1 MTDTPRRPRPKKT
14 RAEARQ
20 STLPPTPLPLD
31 ALFPNS
37 SRVLLTGSGKQFI
50 ERIGVDAART
60 AVLGV
65 LVGENI
71 RDQTEPLTQQRIA
84 QISGGLISLF
94 AQGFA
99 NNEHF
104 SDELSSLA
112 IQQLKARKK
121 DKASLWLAQW
131 MLGLTS
137 KSVQNVLRSDDGLD
151 NYMIGFER
159 ALQQAAERCRADLG
173 DLQMALGWI
182 EDRNQRVELG
192 WKDII
197 RLSTAIGCQTLT
209 IRGSD
214 KSMFG
219 KLFERLILGSFLS
232 VLGFERVERLSNTKT
247 KNVFWLSDPSDTRE
261 SDATLLLRPGKLA
274 RFDIGFIGR
283 GNPEISKDK
292 LTRFAQ
298 VAQIAG
304 TSHDSVT
311 FIIVDR
317 LPETTKT
324 LQMARDVNA
333 EIVQMSMQ
341 FWPRELAQKLGQ
353 RLGFRHPLSSMSD
366 AKIKPYLQQRLAS
379 VPLQNFLSGVSTAQL
394 QTEAIEV
401 EDTESA

>member
-1 MTDTPRRPRPKKT
+1 MANTPRRPQSKKAGDDALQT
-14 RAEARQ
+14 
-20 STLPPTPLPLD
+20 SLPLD

-50 ERIGVDAART
+50 ERIGVEAART
-60 AVLGV
+60 AILGV
-65 LVGENI
+65 LIGENI

-94 AQGFA
+94 ANGFA
-99 NNEHF
+99 QSQSF
-104 SDELSSLA
+104 SAELSSLA
-112 IQQLKARKK
+112 LQQLKARKK

-137 KSVQNVLRSDDGLD
+137 KSVQNVLRNEDRLDDYL
-151 NYMIGFER
+151 IGFER
-159 ALQQAAERCRADLG
+159 ALEQAAIKCRDDLG
-173 DLQMALGWI
+173 EMQMSLGWV
-182 EDRNQRVELG
+182 EDQNQRVELN

-232 VLGFERVERLSNTKT
+232 ILGFERVDRRSNTKT

-292 LTRFAQ
+292 LTRFVQ
-298 VAQIAG
+298 VATAAG
-304 TSHDSVT
+304 ASHDSVT

-317 LPETTKT
+317 LPETTRT

-341 FWPRELAQKLGQ
+341 FWPRELAQKLEL
-353 RLGFRHPLSSMSD
+353 RLGFRHPLSRMPD
-366 AKIKPYLQQRLAS
+366 ARIKSYLQTKLAS
-379 VPLQNFLSGVSTAQL
+379 IQVQDFLSGVSTEQL
-394 QTEAIEV
+394 QAEGN
-401 EDTESA
+401 ESSA